1 MIWPGMKNG
10 LMRRGPRSFR
20 IIAFSAMPSM
30 PPMPEPISTPVAH
43 CSSCVFGSQPKSFSA
58 SSAAAIP

>member
-1 MIWPGMKNG
+1 MMLPGMKNG

-20 IIAFSAMPSM
+20 MMALSAMPAT
-30 PPMPEPISTPVAH
+30 PPMPEPIITPVAQR
-43 CSSCVFGSQPKSFSA
+43 SASVFGSQPECFSA